1 MMASVLVVG
10 GSGFVGSHL
19 VRRLAGRGLRVV
31 VPTRRR
37 ERAKPLTLLPTVEVV
52 EADVHDEATL
62 RRLCADQDAVVNL
75 VGILKGGNGDPYG
88 PGFAR
93 AHVELPRRVAEAA
106 RQAGI
111 DRFMHM
117 SALKA
122 DVAAPSGYL
131 RSKAA
136 GEAAVRSALP
146 SATIFRPS
154 VIFGAGDSFLSM
166 FAGLMKFAPV
176 MPLAAA
182 DALFQPVWIGNVADA
197 FVEALLRPESEAR
210 TYELCGPTVYA
221 LRGLVACAGEY
232 SGRRR
237 PVIGLSPGLSW
248 LQALA
253 LELVGG
259 PMTRDN
265 LRSMSVPNVCADGC
279 ELPFGLAPAALE
291 QIAPGYLGALGRPSR

>member
-1 MMASVLVVG
+1 MASVLVVG

-122 DVAAPSGYL
+122 DAAAPSGYL

-279 ELPFGLAPAALE
+279 ALPFGLAPAALE

>member
-10 GSGFVGSHL
+10 GSGFVGSTL

-122 DVAAPSGYL
+122 DAAAPSGYL

-279 ELPFGLAPAALE
+279 ALPFGLAPAALE

>member
-122 DVAAPSGYL
+122 DAAAPSGYL

-279 ELPFGLAPAALE
+279 ALPFGLAPAALE